1 MNWARLSKLIT
12 GAAIAIIGLANAN
25 ALPASASTVLTVA
38 YPSVCAFDSG
48 PLATE
53 WWSQV
58 KTDFTN
64 EYPGVTVQYIPIPGS
79 YQDFVDKLSS
89 LYRSPST
96 APDVAEMPSA
106 DLGVWSSSGYLL
118 SMNTYLN
125 SSSWFHDFPKVIQRE
140 GEFDGSIYAV
150 SAGENDSGLMYNKVL
165 FKEAGIP
172 VPWKPTTWQD
182 IITAAERI
190 KRTAP
195 SVTPLWLNA
204 GTGSGTDG
212 LLQGINNFIVGSS
225 TPTIQTK
232 SGQMVVDSSGIRAAL
247 GFYHEVY
254 AAGLGASKSALFSS
268 NALVSPLSL
277 FRSGKLAIAVAA
289 NSYGNNWTKFIGAP
303 YWPRAGKTIG
313 VARLP
318 NEAGTG
324 FASTLSGWDLAISSQ
339 TSVPQTAYDFINVA
353 QGMTNMID
361 AANWAGWVPPVRSD
375 WSVPRYVNFASPYN
389 AAFAQILPYGTE
401 TPPSANYPI
410 WAQGMGEA
418 TGDFVENPRTTLA
431 EALRTL
437 ETYVTHQLGASGV
450 ASLS

>member
-1 MNWARLSKLIT
+1 
-12 GAAIAIIGLANAN
+12 
-25 ALPASASTVLTVA
+25 
-38 YPSVCAFDSG
+38 
-48 PLATE
+48 
-53 WWSQV
+53 
-58 KTDFTN
+58 
-64 EYPGVTVQYIPIPGS
+64 
-79 YQDFVDKLSS
+79 
-89 LYRSPST
+89 
-96 APDVAEMPSA
+96 MPSA

-125 SSSWFHDFPKVIQRE
+125 SSSWFHDFPKVIQKE

-277 FRSGKLAIAVAA
+277 FRSG
-289 NSYGNNWTKFIGAP
+289 SSRSR
-303 YWPRAGKTIG
+303 WPRTPTATTGRSSL
-313 VARLP
+313 ARPTGPAQERRLALP
-318 NEAGTG
+318 GCRTKQAPDLRARSQGGISRSRHRHLFLRQRMTS
-324 FASTLSGWDLAISSQ
+324 STWPKG
-339 TSVPQTAYDFINVA
+339 
-353 QGMTNMID
+353 
-361 AANWAGWVPPVRSD
+361 
-375 WSVPRYVNFASPYN
+375 
-389 AAFAQILPYGTE
+389 
-401 TPPSANYPI
+401 
-410 WAQGMGEA
+410 
-418 TGDFVENPRTTLA
+418 
-431 EALRTL
+431 
-437 ETYVTHQLGASGV
+437 
-450 ASLS
+450 